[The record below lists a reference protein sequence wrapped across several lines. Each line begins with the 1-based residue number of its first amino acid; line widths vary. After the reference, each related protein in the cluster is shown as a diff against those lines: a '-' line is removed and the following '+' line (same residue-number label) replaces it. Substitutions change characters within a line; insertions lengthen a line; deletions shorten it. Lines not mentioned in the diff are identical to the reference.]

1 MKKVYVGIVVF
12 TFLCV
17 SFMLGSIETARV
29 FAQDTR
35 SLNLNTSGPDQLAKV
50 PGISKDLANEICK
63 YREKHGPFKK
73 PEDLLNVPNLT
84 IDILKKMSVKTG
96 PKGELF
102 VPFKGKA
109 GEPDDEEEPSLKPSK
124 C

>member
-1 MKKVYVGIVVF
+1 MKKAYVGIVVF

-17 SFMLGSIETARV
+17 SLMSGSIETAIV
-29 FAQDTR
+29 FAQDKGR
-35 SLNLNTSGPDQLAKV
+35 ININTSGPDQLAKV

-63 YREKHGPFKK
+63 YREKNGPFKK
-73 PEDLLNVPNLT
+73 PEDLLKVPKLT
-84 IDILKKMSVKTG
+84 NAILEKMSVKMG

-102 VPFKGKA
+102 VPLKGKA
-109 GEPDDEEEPSLKPSK
+109 GEPDDEEEPSLTPSK

>member
-1 MKKVYVGIVVF
+1 VKKAYLGIVVI

-17 SFMLGSIETARV
+17 SFMSGNIETAKIY
-29 FAQDTR
+29 AQDKG
-35 SLNLNTSGPDQLAKV
+35 SLNLNSSGPDQLAKV

-73 PEDLLNVPNLT
+73 PEDLLNVPKLT
-84 IDILKKMSVKTG
+84 KDILKKMSVKSG
-96 PKGELF
+96 PNGELF
-102 VPFKGKA
+102 VPIKDKT